1 MKSLLQWLMYIL
13 AAAYIIAITA
23 AGIGL
28 FVGVIYKVFQW
39 VTL

>member
-1 MKSLLQWLMYIL
+1 MKSLLQWLMYL
-13 AAAYIIAITA
+13 LYSVCVIATTA

-39 VTL
+39 VII